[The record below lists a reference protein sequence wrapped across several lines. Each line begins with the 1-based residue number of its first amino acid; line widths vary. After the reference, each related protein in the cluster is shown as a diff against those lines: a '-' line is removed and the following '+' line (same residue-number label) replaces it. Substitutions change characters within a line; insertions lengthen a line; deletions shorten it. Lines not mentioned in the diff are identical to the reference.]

1 MKPLKNLKTLGRL
14 GKGTALLVAKPL
26 SLREALQTLEI
37 CAKANVAILPQGDP
51 TWNKIMA
58 FVCRCLDVFVVVPK
72 KQPGKMNDDH
82 SQGSR
87 MSTTKSR
94 INNNNHQQRQQQQ
107 QQKVLCL
114 VVWDI
119 FDLTHLDLGC
129 WWCCVQ
135 PSWKLISSRLN
146 TQQVEDVDA
155 RS

>member
-87 MSTTKSR
+87 MSTTK
-94 INNNNHQQRQQQQ
+94 IKNKQQQSSTTTTTTTTT
-107 QQKVLCL
+107 KSVVSCCLGYFRSDASRFRMLMMLCSTL
-114 VVWDI
+114 MKA
-119 FDLTHLDLGC
+119 HLFA
-129 WWCCVQ
+129 
-135 PSWKLISSRLN
+135 S
-146 TQQVEDVDA
+146 
-155 RS
+155 